1 MEPLGNQTYGFFQG
15 IFVFQVIGYKPLKY
29 KNEYEYPAW
38 AQWFGLMLALVSM
51 CCIPL
56 YLMGKLLTLEGP
68 IKEVGILRTIYCCTD
83 DKLYIGVLAQLLE
96 NENLNH

>member
-1 MEPLGNQTYGFFQG
+1 MVFFQG
-15 IFVFQVIGYKPLKY
+15 IFVFQVIGYKPLEY

-68 IKEVGILRTIYCCTD
+68 IKEVGILKTIYCCTD
-83 DKLYIGVLAQLLE
+83 DKLYISVLA
-96 NENLNH
+96 